1 MAWDNISKNSSTFS
15 NQSKSDPLLSKQLL
29 MIDGTY
35 FLLIDATYKL
45 EIQSAGI
52 ATTWANKTKN

>member
-1 MAWDNISKNSSTFS
+1 MSFTNLP
-15 NQSKSDPLLSKQLL
+15 KSDPLLSKQELL
-29 MIDGTY
+29 IDGTY

-52 ATTWANKTKN
+52 ATIWANKTKN